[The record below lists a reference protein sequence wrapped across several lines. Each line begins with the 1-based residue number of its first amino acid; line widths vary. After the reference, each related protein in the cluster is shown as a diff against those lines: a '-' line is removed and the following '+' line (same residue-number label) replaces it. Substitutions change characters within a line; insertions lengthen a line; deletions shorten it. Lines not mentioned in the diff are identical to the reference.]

1 VTPGNLEIARRWVEA
16 INDGDIKALL
26 SLCDSAI
33 TFEPVRSSVQGAY
46 RGHAGVREWWT
57 DTSDTFESFRLELD
71 DLRDLGG
78 DRVLALGTL
87 RVRGQ
92 GSGVDAAVPSGSVA
106 TFREGRVLALKDYG
120 DRAKAMEAAGLAD
133 RR

>member
-1 VTPGNLEIARRWVEA
+1 MPSTGATSKRFSVCA
-16 INDGDIKALL
+16 IPTV
-26 SLCDSAI
+26 

-46 RGHAGVREWWT
+46 RGHAGVREWWA
-57 DTSDTFESFRLELD
+57 DTSETFESFRLELD
-71 DLRDLGG
+71 DLRDLGS

-106 TFREGRVLALKDYG
+106 TIREGRVLALKDYG
-120 DRAKAMEAAGLAD
+120 DRAKALEAAGLSE
-133 RR
+133 

>member
-1 VTPGNLEIARRWVEA
+1 VAHENLEMARRWVDA
-16 INDGDIKALL
+16 INRGDVETLIG
-26 SLCDSAI
+26 LCHSEI

-46 RGHAGVREWWT
+46 RGHAGVREWWA
-57 DTSDTFESFRLELD
+57 DTRGTFESFSFELE
-71 DLRDLGG
+71 DLRDLGS

-106 TFREGRVLALKDYG
+106 TFSEGRILALKDYG
-120 DRAKAMEAAGLAD
+120 DHEKALAAAAGLPK
-133 RR
+133 